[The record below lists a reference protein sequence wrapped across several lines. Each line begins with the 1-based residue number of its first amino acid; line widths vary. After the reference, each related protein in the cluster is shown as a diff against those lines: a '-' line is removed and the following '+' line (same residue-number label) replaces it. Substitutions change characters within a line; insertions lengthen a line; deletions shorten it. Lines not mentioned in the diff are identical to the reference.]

1 MKADGFFMTYFTKEA
16 FMKPQKA
23 SLLAC
28 ITLIASLLIVVPQ
41 ASAEKGKSCPPDKEL
56 CAQMIRQGKEAYWRG
71 KYVEAKAYFRR
82 AIQADPESER
92 AWQAYDLSAINALGQ
107 KVEQNM
113 SLIQLDPSA
122 REAVKQSVE
131 SGGAPQ
137 AEPETKKKEEDS
149 GSSGFTIIQDEG
161 C

>member
-1 MKADGFFMTYFTKEA
+1 MKTTVFFMSYFTKEA
-16 FMKPQKA
+16 TMKPYKA
-23 SLLAC
+23 SLIAS
-28 ITLIASLLIVVPQ
+28 IFLIASLLIAAPQ
-41 ASAEKGKSCPPDKEL
+41 ATAEKGKSCPPDKEL

-82 AIQADPESER
+82 AIQADPESEQ

-107 KVEQNM
+107 KVERNM

-122 REAVKQSVE
+122 RDAVKQSVQQ
-131 SGGAPQ
+131 GGAPQ
-137 AEPETKKKEEDS
+137 PEPETEKKEEDS
-149 GSSGFTIIQDEG
+149 GSTGFTIIQDEG